1 MLILLCKS
9 RLFPAIGG
17 RDSETTAELLHEI
30 QSLTTRDRVVTRRD
44 FESLALQASEE
55 VARVK
60 CGITEG
66 HIEVIVLPRSALLGL
81 GASEAQRKGSEPD
94 LSMALGLR
102 DHVSD
107 FYDKDL

>member
-1 MLILLCKS
+1 MGKGKSLYVMLILCKS
-9 RLFPAIGG
+9 RIFPAIGG
-17 RDSETTAELLHEI
+17 RDSGNDSRITRMRSN
-30 QSLTTRDRVVTRRD
+30 SLNNEDRAVTRRD

-81 GASEAQRKGSEPD
+81 GASEAQRKGE
-94 LSMALGLR
+94 
-102 DHVSD
+102 
-107 FYDKDL
+107 